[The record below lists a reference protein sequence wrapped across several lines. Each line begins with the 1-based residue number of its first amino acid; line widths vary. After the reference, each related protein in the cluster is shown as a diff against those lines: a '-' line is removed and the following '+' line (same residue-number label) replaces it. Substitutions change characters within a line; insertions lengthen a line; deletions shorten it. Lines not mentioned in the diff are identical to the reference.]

1 MLPEF
6 KNICFDM
13 MVLGGEFMV
22 NHLLLTLGK
31 ALVPLGLSFLL
42 CEMGASIS
50 CAPGNNTPQT

>member
-1 MLPEF
+1 
-6 KNICFDM
+6 M

-42 CEMGASIS
+42 CEMRVS
-50 CAPGNNTPQT
+50 TR